1 MGLAF
6 FSSQLGIFLNT
17 LVEVQDEV
25 KQEDEHNAG
34 GLETTHTL
42 AQTHTQRIHTTS
54 EHILLHKMP
63 LMKV

>member
-1 MGLAF
+1 MSLAF

-34 GLETTHTL
+34 VLETTHT
-42 AQTHTQRIHTTS
+42 REIG
-54 EHILLHKMP
+54 
-63 LMKV
+63 